1 MNVLVNYATPEFAR
15 YRRLSS
21 ETALGY
27 GGFACVLERSPAD
40 LDAAFRRRHAALLAV
55 PRGGGYWLWKP
66 YVIERALRRL
76 DADDCLFY
84 ADAGV
89 FFTGPVQTVA
99 ALLRRGGGPLLAF
112 AGSAVERE
120 WTKRDAFVLLGC
132 DAPRYAD
139 TRQALAG
146 ISAWRRCAES
156 FEFVAAWR
164 RALEDER
171 IVGDAPS
178 RCGAPEYPGFR
189 AHRHDT
195 SAFSLLCKQ
204 RGIALHRLPWRPPD
218 PAAFPD
224 SAYPA
229 FALRGMNNPPALLRF
244 AVRPGL
250 PAALRLRALGAAAAE
265 TPSWPL
271 RRHRRTAVPR
281 ALREG
286 GGRHG

>member
-1 MNVLVNYATPEFAR
+1 MNVLVNYATREFAR

-21 ETALGY
+21 ETARRF
-27 GGFACVLERSPAD
+27 GGFARVLERSSAD
-40 LDAAFRRRHAALLAV
+40 LDADFRRRHAALLAV

-66 YVIERALRRL
+66 YVIERALCTL

-89 FFTGPVQTVA
+89 FFTGPVDAIA

-112 AGSAVERE
+112 AGSALERE
-120 WTKRDAFVLLGC
+120 WTKREAFVLLGC

-139 TRQALAG
+139 THQALAG

-164 RALEDER
+164 RAVEDAR

-178 RCGAPEYPGFR
+178 RCGAPEYLGFR

-204 RGIALHRLPWRPPD
+204 REVALVRAGARREPLPGYAIHAGSEQSLSGFTVIETWRGPCLALHVQETDPPPVRWASD
-218 PAAFPD
+218 AA
-224 SAYPA
+224 
-229 FALRGMNNPPALLRF
+229 
-244 AVRPGL
+244 GL
-250 PAALRLRALGAAAAE
+250 AGTIAE
-265 TPSWPL
+265 TPDFG
-271 RRHRRTAVPR
+271 RIRGR
-281 ALREG
+281 AG
-286 GGRHG
+286 A

>member
-1 MNVLVNYATPEFAR
+1 MNVLVNYATHEFAR

-21 ETALGY
+21 ETARRF
-27 GGFACVLERSPAD
+27 GGFARVLERSSAD
-40 LDAAFRRRHAALLAV
+40 LDADFRRRHAALLAV

-66 YVIERALRRL
+66 YVIERALCTL

-89 FFTGPVQTVA
+89 FFTGPVDAIA

-112 AGSAVERE
+112 AGSALERE
-120 WTKRDAFVLLGC
+120 WTKREAFVLLGC

-139 TRQALAG
+139 THQALAG
-146 ISAWRRCAES
+146 ISAWRRCPES

-164 RALEDER
+164 RAVEDAR

-178 RCGAPEYPGFR
+178 RCGTPEYPGFR

-204 RGIALHRLPWRPPD
+204 RGIALYRLPWRPLD

-229 FALRGMNNPPALLRF
+229 FALRGMNSPPALLRF

-250 PAALRLRALGAAAAE
+250 PAALRLRALAAAVAE
-265 TPSWPL
+265 TPFWPL
-271 RRHRRTAVPR
+271 RRHRRTAVSR

-286 GGRHG
+286 RTRA